1 MASHVT
7 YNLYT
12 HTFLSTSY
20 LEHEKKV
27 VGDQA
32 VIEYR
37 WGPRAHVEI
46 DKREMLIVLA
56 EVRSDIIIE

>member
-1 MASHVT
+1 MASHVM

-12 HTFLSTSY
+12 YFLSTSY

-46 DKREMLIVLA
+46 DKKEMLIVLA
-56 EVRSDIIIE
+56 EVRSDIMTI